1 MSRYESEGLEAGSWG
16 EFFAALEHMTVR
28 MQSARFN
35 GHEMAKSLLTPLQ
48 ASVVSNYNSAIAKLI
63 AHTTDYT
70 ATHSVDR
77 NTLNLGLVDNSNIA
91 TLQQIADGGYDDLYI
106 GADGFSALAAKV
118 FGDFADKL
126 HHQTI
131 NPISVYG
138 DISWLPPDVSGS
150 FEGSGMASGNAGG
163 FALIE
168 DDGTYI
174 GVRRGTNGTSQGLY
188 YLYVSNAEDRIDNKP
203 PTRMNLRYSPAS
215 RPAGFECLDT
225 ISSDVTCMV
234 GIGFGHATYNGF
246 VSLTN
251 GTMDVSKHYTGYF
264 NIQSSFGLGI
274 DQSAS
279 ACVAGNYVYIFIPVY
294 SGPWDGF
301 ENMGVAE
308 IRVWRCPTSSIIAG
322 GAVSWE
328 PITTW
333 NSTGVW
339 GNTGNA
345 TNIVM
350 SPTICSANAANK
362 PLLLHQGRAWLQ
374 TTSIPHSGRRSM
386 CCVDPANPNQIR
398 LAIYHTVWSQL
409 ANGTQQMP
417 NYAWSF
423 LINVS
428 SKTAVVED
436 GANYIN
442 HQSPDQNTLSMS
454 SGAQISATLITG
466 YDYQGN
472 YWPNSLVTSRGY
484 LITRA
489 TGNQPDEFN
498 TYSLTEITNFVNR
511 FDALR
516 IKKRVVRPIYSV
528 LDKIR
533 TGSDFTNGVF
543 NPRMLPG
550 LWLMY
555 NGTASADSSQFSYG
569 RAKRLQFVGSPTFDY
584 GTINSGVIKGWAP
597 NSTRSEFVGNINF
610 NQGIFISRAASDG
623 SLVCDASVGWGPQT
637 YTNVG
642 GTSINKDLVISGTFG
657 WSNTE
662 ANNMAITIARQIFA
676 RTNIYAYAWTLYVP
690 QDANI
695 PVIMMV
701 SASTARDDSVGFR
714 STIAMCE
721 LNYTGS
727 RSGTVTGYSLK
738 NVVDSVMFDKM
749 PGGAY
754 LQYETMGGL
763 QTYKC
768 ADGTY
773 LLSVGCPP
781 VLQTYG
787 GQTGMIWYAAVRS
800 GTKTIEASV
809 KRYAHGYYPT
819 SVNPSGFVHPS
830 YGLCKMDYATNQAN
844 YNAILAV
851 DVMANTYADFQA
863 WVSKGKYVIGA
874 QEVEQGWLV
883 YFTADAPVFLAGR
896 EWTLP
901 ATSIDLRTIN
911 ASPGNKTFYVYV
923 RLTNTGIT
931 YFITTDQVAP
941 TLTMMYIGTI
951 TTISTQISTIN
962 IVKKIRVETFE
973 LSATHIGSGVPISI
987 GVPSTPGQFLWFPAG
1002 FNGLTFQ
1009 QYDINDTL
1017 RAPNNDF
1024 DIKFFDIKFDSTV
1037 AIQNATIDI
1046 VGSEDTNANQG
1057 SRFSYSGSQNGTY
1070 SKTLR
1075 LTGVN
1080 IPAGGSVRVWVRV
1093 SDDYSRTLRVYDKVT
1108 ANIVFGANRIVRS
1121 SDTFSFMLKQLNNPG
1136 MSFRY
1141 YDINGAERG
1150 ASADYD
1156 IGSIDVVF
1164 NPGYTMPNTVYDI
1177 RDTDTTGLFNYA
1189 FSPNGPWSRTLSFTT
1204 TAVNGNSQR
1213 IYVKPLP
1220 NSYGTWQR
1228 ANTQMIAT
1236 VRYNNG
1242 LSYSATSGAYGQF
1255 LSNMT
1260 GGPVMRFD
1268 MLIDYAFFGE
1278 LNLRTGAVTV
1288 GTSLSN
1294 YGSIRNQTSLV
1305 TGEVWDAGLEW
1316 SGRGNAGKR
1325 TGIDTTRTG
1334 VLSSLANPN
1343 IANAKQVNVSV
1354 SDYHA
1359 RDGLSVQQYPSA
1371 ANDWTLRVGGVDKS
1385 SGADTYTWIINALV
1399 VYR

>member
-35 GHEMAKSLLTPLQ
+35 GQEMAKSLLTPLQ
-48 ASVVSNYNSAIAKLI
+48 ASVVNNYNSAIAKLI

-70 ATHSVDR
+70 TTHTVDR
-77 NTLNLGLVDNSNIA
+77 DSLNIGLVDNSSIA

-188 YLYVSNAEDRIDNKP
+188 YLYVSNAEDRIDSKP

-264 NIQSSFGLGI
+264 NIQSSFGLSI

-350 SPTICSANAANK
+350 APTICSANAANK

-386 CCVDPANPNQIR
+386 CCVNPANPNQIR

-417 NYAWSF
+417 NYAWSL
-423 LINVS
+423 LINVG

-442 HQSPDQNTLSMS
+442 HQSPDQNTLTMS
-454 SGAQISATLITG
+454 SGALIDATLITG
-466 YDYQGN
+466 YNYSGN

-498 TYSLTEITNFVNR
+498 TYSLTQITNFTNR

-516 IKKRVVRPIYSV
+516 IKKRVVRPIYSII
-528 LDKIR
+528 DKIR

-555 NGTASADSSQFSYG
+555 NGTASADSSQFTYG

-642 GTSINKDLVISGTFG
+642 GTSINKDLAITGTFG

-662 ANNMAITIARQIFA
+662 ANNIAITIARQIFA

-738 NVVDSVMFDKM
+738 RVVDSVMFDKM

-851 DVMANTYADFQA
+851 DVMANSYADFQA

-1002 FNGLTFQ
+1002 FNSLTFQ
-1009 QYDINDTL
+1009 QYDTNDTL

-1046 VGSEDTNANQG
+1046 VGSEDTSANQG

-1093 SDDYSRTLRVYDKVT
+1093 DDDYSRTLRVYDKVT

-1141 YDINGAERG
+1141 YDTKGAERG

-1156 IGSIDVVF
+1156 IGFVDLVF
-1164 NPGYTMPNTVYDI
+1164 NPGYTMPNTTYTI
-1177 RDTDTTGLFNYA
+1177 SDTDNSDLFKYSLSA
-1189 FSPNGPWSRTLSFTT
+1189 GGPWTSTLSFTA
-1204 TAVNGNSQR
+1204 TATNGGAQR
-1213 IYVKPLP
+1213 IYVMPLP
-1220 NSYGTWQR
+1220 NYYNGWQR
-1228 ANTQMIAT
+1228 ANTQMNAT
-1236 VRYNNG
+1236 VRYSNG
-1242 LSYSATSGAYGQF
+1242 LSYSLQSGVYGQYF
-1255 LSNMT
+1255 SNMVSQ
-1260 GGPVMRFD
+1260 PLVRFN
-1268 MLIDYAFFGE
+1268 MLVDYHFYGQI
-1278 LNLRTGAVTV
+1278 NLRTGVVTV
-1288 GTSLSN
+1288 GSSYSNRTSV
-1294 YGSIRNQTSLV
+1294 RNQTNLV
-1305 TGEVWDAGLEW
+1305 TGEVWDAGMEWTGKGNLENVV
-1316 SGRGNAGKR
+1316 SRS
-1325 TGIDTTRTG
+1325 TTWP
-1334 VLSSLANPN
+1334 SLANPN
-1343 IANAKQVNVSV
+1343 IANAKQVSI
-1354 SDYHA
+1354 S
-1359 RDGLSVQQYPSA
+1359 LSNASGRAGMSIQAYPSA
-1371 ANDWTLRVGGVDKS
+1371 ANDWTVRVGGTD
-1385 SGADTYTWIINALV
+1385 GPNDAAWYAWTINATV